1 METAFF
7 HVCVDSVCASTWRQ
21 EPCGHISVP
30 VHVYVGK
37 DTSPLFFHVSVVL
50 VHDKL
55 NGFFIV
61 TVLLGFP
68 G

>member
-1 METAFF
+1 M
-7 HVCVDSVCASTWRQ
+7 WRQ

-37 DTSPLFFHVSVVL
+37 DTRPLFFHVSVVL

-55 NGFFIV
+55 NGFCIV